1 MNSLLDYSILLFLL
15 LVASII
21 ANEGPLE
28 YPEPIG
34 GWPHDYCNSTKI
46 QSPIDIPSTKDDSVL
61 IDDGSHAKIISLL
74 YSNINQGIVYYDK
87 GHKWTTDALNVGILE
102 IEINGTLFR
111 YNLSS
116 FHFHLYS
123 EHRIENKQYP
133 MELHFVHTNLDENDE
148 ANKHLVIGILFDY
161 KDDKENKFL
170 KDINLGDETPIK
182 EASIFDL
189 INKDD
194 TFYYYKGS
202 LTTPSCTEIVNWIV
216 FKDIRSMSYEQFN
229 KFRDWVEHS
238 NMTSYGTGYGNAR
251 GPKRLNKREIYL
263 ENYKEEKQPDDESS
277 SRLSTGQILRQ
288 TIANQKIQNWEN
300 VQKRMNEGKLV
311 DSDIVLKLL
320 SDEMDKQKE
329 KHIILDGFPINEE
342 NFEAWEKNI
351 KEKLHAIFYL
361 EITEDE
367 MKKRL
372 IRRGEREDDNENAIK
387 ERIRAFNYETKPLIN
402 YLRNKGNIIIFDG
415 MKSKKELNAE
425 LKSEIMNKKLYK

>member
-1 MNSLLDYSILLFLL
+1 MGFSLGQAA
-15 LVASII
+15 V
-21 ANEGPLE
+21 NLE
-28 YPEPIG
+28 AEKTCYICIIG
-34 GWPHDYCNSTKI
+34 GPGSGKTT
-46 QSPIDIPSTKDDSVL
+46 QS
-61 IDDGSHAKIISLL
+61 
-74 YSNINQGIVYYDK
+74 
-87 GHKWTTDALNVGILE
+87 
-102 IEINGTLFR
+102 R
-111 YNLSS
+111 YI
-116 FHFHLYS
+116 H
-123 EHRIENKQYP
+123 E
-133 MELHFVHTNLDENDE
+133 
-148 ANKHLVIGILFDY
+148 LFD
-161 KDDKENKFL
+161 F
-170 KDINLGDETPIK
+170 
-182 EASIFDL
+182 A
-189 INKDD
+189 
-194 TFYYYKGS
+194 
-202 LTTPSCTEIVNWIV
+202 
-216 FKDIRSMSYEQFN
+216 
-229 KFRDWVEHS
+229 H
-238 NMTSYGTGYGNAR
+238 
-251 GPKRLNKREIYL
+251 
-263 ENYKEEKQPDDESS
+263 
-277 SRLSTGQILRQ
+277 LSTGQILRQ

>member
-1 MNSLLDYSILLFLL
+1 MGFSLGQAA
-15 LVASII
+15 V
-21 ANEGPLE
+21 NLE
-28 YPEPIG
+28 AEKPCYICIIG
-34 GWPHDYCNSTKI
+34 GPGSGKTT
-46 QSPIDIPSTKDDSVL
+46 QS
-61 IDDGSHAKIISLL
+61 
-74 YSNINQGIVYYDK
+74 
-87 GHKWTTDALNVGILE
+87 
-102 IEINGTLFR
+102 R
-111 YNLSS
+111 YI
-116 FHFHLYS
+116 H
-123 EHRIENKQYP
+123 E
-133 MELHFVHTNLDENDE
+133 
-148 ANKHLVIGILFDY
+148 LFD
-161 KDDKENKFL
+161 F
-170 KDINLGDETPIK
+170 
-182 EASIFDL
+182 A
-189 INKDD
+189 
-194 TFYYYKGS
+194 
-202 LTTPSCTEIVNWIV
+202 
-216 FKDIRSMSYEQFN
+216 
-229 KFRDWVEHS
+229 H
-238 NMTSYGTGYGNAR
+238 
-251 GPKRLNKREIYL
+251 
-263 ENYKEEKQPDDESS
+263 
-277 SRLSTGQILRQ
+277 LSTGQILRQ

>member
-1 MNSLLDYSILLFLL
+1 MGFSLGQAA
-15 LVASII
+15 V
-21 ANEGPLE
+21 NLE
-28 YPEPIG
+28 AEKPCYICIIG
-34 GWPHDYCNSTKI
+34 GPGSGKTT
-46 QSPIDIPSTKDDSVL
+46 QS
-61 IDDGSHAKIISLL
+61 
-74 YSNINQGIVYYDK
+74 
-87 GHKWTTDALNVGILE
+87 
-102 IEINGTLFR
+102 R
-111 YNLSS
+111 YI
-116 FHFHLYS
+116 H
-123 EHRIENKQYP
+123 E
-133 MELHFVHTNLDENDE
+133 
-148 ANKHLVIGILFDY
+148 LFD
-161 KDDKENKFL
+161 F
-170 KDINLGDETPIK
+170 
-182 EASIFDL
+182 A
-189 INKDD
+189 
-194 TFYYYKGS
+194 
-202 LTTPSCTEIVNWIV
+202 
-216 FKDIRSMSYEQFN
+216 
-229 KFRDWVEHS
+229 H
-238 NMTSYGTGYGNAR
+238 
-251 GPKRLNKREIYL
+251 
-263 ENYKEEKQPDDESS
+263 
-277 SRLSTGQILRQ
+277 LSTGQILRQ

-425 LKSEIMNKKLYK
+425 LKSEIINKKFYK